1 MFQNE
6 ILNSME
12 VEFKGRRGYRSL
24 SYKVRGGKYWRHGTA
39 HYLIQLQ
46 HQGQCFIAYLT
57 KQIIWPLVQRTV
69 LFCSFIIAVGLFCN
83 NLTVANCK
91 KKFSLEF

>member
-12 VEFKGRRGYRSL
+12 VEFKGRRGYHSL

-46 HQGQCFIAYLT
+46 HQGQCFIAYFNR
-57 KQIIWPLVQRTV
+57 QII
-69 LFCSFIIAVGLFCN
+69 
-83 NLTVANCK
+83 
-91 KKFSLEF
+91 